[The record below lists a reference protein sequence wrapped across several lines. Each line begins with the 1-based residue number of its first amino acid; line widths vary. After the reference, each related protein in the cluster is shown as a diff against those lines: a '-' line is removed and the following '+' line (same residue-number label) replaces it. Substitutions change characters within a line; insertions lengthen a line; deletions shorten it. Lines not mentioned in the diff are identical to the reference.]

1 MEDLEKGADL
11 VIEAEL
17 LAKAERAKR
26 RRFTRRGIVLAAIGF
41 IFISV
46 GIVLNTGP
54 ASTEGLFVGVGI
66 IFLISS
72 IISFLIGVIN
82 PSLADVVRRRH
93 QRTETEEEKLCS
105 YTLMASWLSPV
116 VIFNFCRTS
125 YSAPPFPVQPLA
137 VSSSWFWQNTSI

>member
-66 IFLISS
+66 IVLISS

-82 PSLADVVRRRH
+82 PSLADVVRRR
-93 QRTETEEEKLCS
+93 RRRRITEIEEMEE
-105 YTLMASWLSPV
+105 P
-116 VIFNFCRTS
+116 
-125 YSAPPFPVQPLA
+125 
-137 VSSSWFWQNTSI
+137 